1 MSLLVAIT
9 GATGFAGGHAMREL
23 ALRGHR
29 LRALVRNPE
38 SATLLPGVET
48 VRGGLADADALRR
61 LVAGAAAVVHFAGA
75 LAALDREGYFRVN
88 ATGTEALLGAA
99 REAGTPRFVHIS
111 SLAAREPQLSSYAA
125 SKRAGE
131 EAVERHAAALN
142 AVIIRPPA
150 VYGPGDRGTLP
161 LIRELTKPVAAIP
174 GRPDAR
180 FSLIHARDLAR
191 IVAQGI
197 EGREQGLHEV
207 SDQKPGGYGWTELI
221 AAAAEQRG
229 APIRTLF
236 LPRAVP
242 AAVALAAEAVAK
254 VSGRPGLVNRG
265 KIAEL
270 YHPDWVCRE
279 GTLSLPDPTG
289 FGEGLAETLAWYRD
303 AGWLPRAAAPNRSE
317 PRSRTR

>member
-9 GATGFAGGHAMREL
+9 GATGFAGGHAVAEL
-23 ALRGHR
+23 ARRGHR
-29 LRALVRNPE
+29 LRALVRNPDR
-38 SATLLPGVET
+38 AMLPPGVET
-48 VRGGLADADALRR
+48 LKGDLADPDALRR
-61 LVAGAAAVVHFAGA
+61 LLAGADAVVHLAGA
-75 LAALDREGYFRVN
+75 LAAFDRQGYFRIN
-88 ATGTEALLGAA
+88 AEGTEALVEAA
-99 REAGTPRFVHIS
+99 LASGTPRFVHMS
-111 SLAAREPQLSSYAA
+111 SLAAREPQLSPYGA

-161 LIRELTKPVAAIP
+161 LIRELTKPLAAIP

-191 IVAQGI
+191 IVADSI
-197 EGREQGLHEV
+197 AGREQGIHEV
-207 SDQKPGGYGWTELI
+207 SDRKQDGYSWAELI
-221 AAAAEQRG
+221 RTASELRG

-242 AAVALAAEAVAK
+242 AAVAVAAEAVARM
-254 VSGRPGLVNRG
+254 SGKPGLVNRG

-270 YHPDWVCRE
+270 YHPDWVCRQ
-279 GTLSLPDPTG
+279 GTLQVSDATG
-289 FGEGLAETLAWYRD
+289 FAQGLAETVAWYRE
-303 AGWLPRAAAPNRSE
+303 AGWLPRASPADRSQAH
-317 PRSRTR
+317 PRT